1 MVVHLA
7 TFDNYVLVGDQISS
21 ISLVKVIDK
30 QLRSVARDYGPLWPV
45 SVDASSETD
54 IIAANVRWI
63 DYCMRS
69 SENNYSVQ
77 DAYNLYTFA
86 LSRQPTRAM
95 LERTGNWHLGDFVTK
110 FIRGIVSHCILLSV

>member
-63 DYCMRS
+63 DYRMKS
-69 SENNYSVQ
+69 SRE
-77 DAYNLYTFA
+77 
-86 LSRQPTRAM
+86 
-95 LERTGNWHLGDFVTK
+95 
-110 FIRGIVSHCILLSV
+110 